1 MRRTL
6 SALAEREFDVLI
18 IGAGAFGA
26 AAAWDASLR
35 GLSVALIDQADFGA
49 GASAEC
55 FKMVHGGIRYLQH
68 ADVGRLRASCR
79 ERSAL
84 LRIAPHLVKP
94 LPIVVPTF
102 GVGRKGKA
110 LLGAGMY
117 AYDLLTADKNI
128 GIADQERRIPT
139 TRFLSRR
146 EVLELFPE
154 LEQRSLT
161 GGAVFADG
169 QMYSPARLVLAFVK
183 SAVDRGAVV
192 ANYLQATSFLWQGR
206 TVKGVTVHDHIDG
219 ERFQIRARLT
229 LNAAGPWAEYLF
241 DDPVMFG
248 AHRRGHFSRD
258 AYFIVRRTP
267 RSRYALA
274 VPGQSHDRDSL
285 VSRSARHLF
294 AVPWRDY
301 TLIGVWHE
309 LFADRPDLA
318 RVKEDDLHA
327 WLREMN
333 ASHPALALRRDEI
346 CYACCGLVPFGSRT
360 SGTSELSF
368 GKESRLI
375 DHRRAHGISGL
386 VSLIGI
392 RYTTARGDSAAAL
405 DLLLQQWPPG
415 APERA
420 PTDRI
425 PLAGGEIEDIQS
437 LRRTALASC
446 PANISVRSL
455 EALLSNH
462 GTDYAQVL
470 SRAKQPG
477 EWLQLGS
484 SDTLRAEVT
493 HAVESEMAIRLEDV
507 VFRRTDLGSA
517 AHPGSLALQ
526 QVAERMQQL
535 LGWSDQQRESE
546 LRATECLLQHHHA
559 SGPPDRVPHRRAAI
573 AS

>member
-1 MRRTL
+1 MKRSL
-6 SALAEREFDVLI
+6 PALTDREFDLLV
-18 IGAGAFGA
+18 IGGGAFGA

-68 ADVGRLRASCR
+68 ADLRRMRSSCR

-102 GVGRKGKA
+102 GFGRKGKA

-117 AYDLLTADKNI
+117 VYDLLTADKNAA
-128 GIADQERRIPT
+128 IADQDRRIPG
-139 TRFLSRR
+139 TRFLSRG

-154 LEQRSLT
+154 LEQRGLT
-161 GGAVFADG
+161 GAAVFADG
-169 QMYSPARLVLAFVK
+169 QMYNPARLVLAFVK
-183 SAVDRGAVV
+183 SAVGRGAVV
-192 ANYLQATSFLWQGR
+192 ANYVQATEFLWEGR
-206 TVKGVTVHDHIDG
+206 TVKGVRVLDHLEG
-219 ERFQIRARLT
+219 ERFDIRARLT

-241 DDPVMFG
+241 DDSARFG
-248 AHRRGHFSRD
+248 LHSRGHFSRD
-258 AYFIVRRTP
+258 AYFIIRRAP
-267 RSRYALA
+267 RSDYALA
-274 VPGQSHDRDSL
+274 VPGQSRDRDSL

-301 TLIGVWHE
+301 TLIGVWHQ

-318 RVKEDDLHA
+318 SVKEADLHT
-327 WLREMN
+327 WLDEMN
-333 ASHPALALRRDEI
+333 ASHPAMALRREEI

-360 SGTSELSF
+360 STTSELSF

-375 DHRRAHGISGL
+375 DHRRAHAVSGL
-386 VSLIGI
+386 VTLVGI

-405 DLLLQQWPPG
+405 DLLLRQWPSR
-415 APERA
+415 APVRA
-420 PTDRI
+420 PTDRTA
-425 PLAGGEIEDIQS
+425 LAGGQIDDIQA
-437 LRRTALASC
+437 LRRTAMASR

-462 GTDYAQVL
+462 GADYVQLL
-470 SRAKQPG
+470 SRTEQPG
-477 EWLQLGS
+477 ESLQLGS
-484 SDTLRAEVT
+484 SDTLMAEVT
-493 HAVESEMAIRLEDV
+493 HAVESEMAVRLEDV
-507 VFRRTDLGSA
+507 VFRRTDMGSA

-526 QVAERMQQL
+526 QTADRMQQL
-535 LGWSDQQRESE
+535 YGWSDQHRQRE
-546 LRATECLLQHHHA
+546 LQATERLLRHHHA
-559 SGPPDRVPHRRAAI
+559 AGAPQLVPERQTAI